1 MANKVKVPAIAYLRT
16 SSAANVGA
24 DKDSDRR
31 QREAIQAFARRAGY
45 ELVGEFYDAAVSGA
59 DSIDTR
65 PGFAAMLERI
75 EGNGARTIIVET
87 ASRFARDLMVQEV
100 GHSKLRERGI
110 DLIAADNP
118 GSFIDDTPTA
128 KLVRQVLG
136 AISEFD
142 KAMTVAKLRGARER
156 KRRDVGKCEGR
167 KSHAERNPE
176 LVALAKRL
184 HRHKPKGGRMSL
196 RAISAEL
203 AARGFLNENG
213 RPFAATSVKA
223 MLKQPAECVSVRADR
238 VLN

>member
-1 MANKVKVPAIAYLRT
+1 MSTKAKIPAIAYLRT
-16 SSAANVGA
+16 SSAANVGS

-31 QREAIQAFARRAGY
+31 QREAIAAFARRGGY

-59 DSIDTR
+59 DPIDTR
-65 PGFAAMLERI
+65 PGFTSMLERI

-100 GHSKLRERGI
+100 GHAKLRERGI

-156 KRRDVGKCEGR
+156 KRREVGKCEGR
-167 KSHAERNPE
+167 KTHAEINPE

-184 HRHKPKGGRMSL
+184 HRQKPKGGRMSL

-203 AARGFLNENG
+203 AAQGFMNENG
-213 RPFAATSVKA
+213 NPFSASSIAS
-223 MLKQPAECVSVRADR
+223 MLR
-238 VLN
+238 